1 MMFYSMIKYEIDTQ
15 ESFCFFLNVYRYII
29 IISIIILLLAL
40 AWVITMGEWIR
51 VSRWK
56 DVQLDEFETEIFFGF
71 FLSTGCFVIHL

>member
-51 VSRWK
+51 VSR
-56 DVQLDEFETEIFFGF
+56 
-71 FLSTGCFVIHL
+71 